1 MPGGGVRP
9 SGCKAG
15 KGDRRRRC
23 ETALLKKQMG
33 ISHEY
38 DRAYRRAQH
47 RGKYTK
53 LKIAGSVAA
62 ILVLSLGIT
71 AILETAQ
78 RENGPA
84 DSEILSSG
92 TVEGILAPL
101 PMQPGEA
108 GSQTGSGLVVHFGPT
123 RQSAGG
129 YTVKAY
135 DSSVIR
141 QPAVGQVDL
150 SYFADAAFLGDS
162 LTAGFTDYDIN
173 LSGALICGYVG
184 AGPDTIVNR
193 MTVNHMTRGDEVAL
207 DVLAAAQPKKLYI
220 LLGTN
225 TLTTAGA
232 EDKFL
237 NYYSAMLDTLRD
249 TLGEGCLIYVQSIPP
264 VRPEA
269 AAERP
274 GLTSDN
280 LKAVN
285 EKLAALAHSKG
296 CVYLDLWEA
305 LADGE
310 GNLKAVCAAPDGVH
324 LSAGNGYGAWV
335 NYLRSHTRYAADS
348 PWTPG
353 SAYAQ

>member
-9 SGCKAG
+9 PGPWPERGTGGAGASGAP
-15 KGDRRRRC
+15 DR
-23 ETALLKKQMG
+23 QMG

-38 DRAYRRAQH
+38 DRAYRRTRQ

-78 RENGPA
+78 RENNPA

-108 GSQTGSGLVVHFGPT
+108 GSGLVVQFGPT
-123 RQSAGG
+123 RQSAGS

-162 LTAGFTDYDIN
+162 LTEGFTDYDIN

-184 AGPDTIVNR
+184 VGPDAIVNR
-193 MTVNHMTRGDEVAL
+193 MTVSHMTRGDEVAL

-237 NYYSAMLDTLRD
+237 NYYSAMLDTLRE
-249 TLGEGCLIYVQSIPP
+249 TLGEDCLIYVQSIPP

-269 AAERP
+269 AAQRP
-274 GLTSDN
+274 GLASDN
-280 LKAVN
+280 LRAVN
-285 EKLAALAHSKG
+285 EKLAALADSKG

-310 GNLKAVCAAPDGVH
+310 GNLKEVCAAPDGIH
-324 LSAGNGYGAWV
+324 LTAGNGYGAWV
-335 NYLRSHTRYAADS
+335 NYLRSHTVYAADN
-348 PWTPG
+348 PWTAG

>member
-1 MPGGGVRP
+1 MIKSKYPRPGPTRAECFGRVKR
-9 SGCKAG
+9 K
-15 KGDRRRRC
+15 D
-23 ETALLKKQMG
+23 MG

-38 DRAYRRAQH
+38 RSARRRSQRGGAY
-47 RGKYTK
+47 GK
-53 LKIAGSVAA
+53 LKCAAAFAA
-62 ILVLSLGIT
+62 ILVLSLAIT

-78 RENGPA
+78 REAAPPA
-84 DSEILSSG
+84 ETPLPVG

-101 PMQPGEA
+101 PMQPGQGGAAA
-108 GSQTGSGLVVHFGPT
+108 GAELTFGPVQ
-123 RQSAGG
+123 QSEGAC
-129 YTVKAY
+129 TVRAY

-162 LTAGFTDYDIN
+162 LTVGFTDYSIN
-173 LSGALICGYVG
+173 LGGALVCGYIG

-193 MTVNHMTRGDEVAL
+193 MTATHMTRGEEVAL

-232 EDKFL
+232 EERFL
-237 NYYSAMLDTLRD
+237 TYYAAMLDALRE
-249 TLGEGCLIYVQSIPP
+249 TLGPDCVLYVQSIPP
-264 VRPEA
+264 VRPA
-269 AAERP
+269 VTAERP
-274 GLTSDN
+274 GLASGN
-280 LKAVN
+280 LRAVN
-285 EKLAALAHSKG
+285 EQLARLADSKG

-310 GNLKAVCAAPDGVH
+310 GNLKEVCAAPDGVH

-335 NYLRSHTRYAADS
+335 NYLRTHTVYAADNE
-348 PWTPG
+348 WTPG

>member
-9 SGCKAG
+9 PGPWPERGTGGAG
-15 KGDRRRRC
+15 ASSAPDR
-23 ETALLKKQMG
+23 QMG

-38 DRAYRRAQH
+38 DRAYRRTRQ

-78 RENGPA
+78 RENNPA

-92 TVEGILAPL
+92 TVEG
-101 PMQPGEA
+101 
-108 GSQTGSGLVVHFGPT
+108 S
-123 RQSAGG
+123 QSAGS

-162 LTAGFTDYDIN
+162 LTEGFTDYDIN

-184 AGPDTIVNR
+184 VGPDAIVNR
-193 MTVNHMTRGDEVAL
+193 MTVSHMTRGDEVAL

-237 NYYSAMLDTLRD
+237 NYYSAMLDTLRE
-249 TLGEGCLIYVQSIPP
+249 TLGEDCLIYVQSIPP

-269 AAERP
+269 AAQRP
-274 GLTSDN
+274 GLASDN
-280 LKAVN
+280 LRAVN
-285 EKLAALAHSKG
+285 EKLAALADSKG

-310 GNLKAVCAAPDGVH
+310 GNLKEVCAAPDGIH
-324 LSAGNGYGAWV
+324 LTAGNGYGAWV
-335 NYLRSHTRYAADS
+335 NYLRSHTVYAADN
-348 PWTPG
+348 PWTAG
-353 SAYAQ
+353 SAYAK